1 MPIHND
7 QKLTLKVALNLKEL
21 TNRIMKLESK
31 NFYVDP
37 GVWESLH
44 DSFNSIS
51 EDKKFKKFVLWSEEE
66 ENEAFEVKYLAV
78 GFGSTKKATL
88 EETGKIGKE
97 VFNFLTTE
105 GFKVDWDE
113 DPDSFLMVNM
123 DQDLDDPDDPAE
135 LTADLEIK
143 DTPELREKYRLKHS
157 INPCFD
163 DEVENRIEIYIH
175 LEDGE
180 SVVDAIE
187 RLKITRKDILR
198 YRINIETE
206 TDSENLSSIWSF
218 DDNLSWDL

>member
-21 TNRIMKLESK
+21 TKRILKLESK
-31 NFYVDP
+31 NFYIDP

-66 ENEAFEVKYLAV
+66 ENEAFEIKYLAV

-97 VFNFLTTE
+97 VFNFLTSE

-113 DPDSFLMVNM
+113 DPDSFLMINM

-143 DTPELREKYRLKHS
+143 DTPELREKYRLKH
-157 INPCFD
+157 C
-163 DEVENRIEIYIH
+163 
-175 LEDGE
+175 
-180 SVVDAIE
+180 
-187 RLKITRKDILR
+187 
-198 YRINIETE
+198 
-206 TDSENLSSIWSF
+206 LS
-218 DDNLSWDL
+218 L